1 MPNRCNTIKILG
13 VYFGYGAKQRDEL
26 NFRNTLKSLKTI
38 NLWKQR
44 GLSLL
49 GRIQIIKT
57 FAIPKLTYRA
67 SVLPISKDLI
77 KEADSLFYYFIWN
90 GKDKVKRNVMILEV
104 EKGGLNMLDI
114 DYMVRTRRVICI
126 KKHLE
131 DYKSPWKAF

>member
-57 FAIPKLTYRA
+57 FAIPKLMYRA

-114 DYMVRTRRVICI
+114 DYMVRTRRVICV
-126 KKHLE
+126 KRYLE

>member
-67 SVLPISKDLI
+67 SVLPISIDLI

-90 GKDKVKRNVMILEV
+90 GKDKVKRNVMISED

-114 DYMVRTRRVICI
+114 DYMVRTRRVICV
-126 KKHLE
+126 KRYLE